1 MALSSVKVLA
11 ARSVCSEEEGSVEGQ
26 IHDQELKFLTSL
38 QWLAGRQGWESD
50 GQGWNFTIF
59 LLSVWHF
66 KFWKSDNNW
75 GRYDQKRSSGQKYFV
90 EYAKCFF
97 ENVPRTM
104 APSPGFRQTWNVTWK
119 KTYARHSGRHLNL
132 RTIEI
137 QSKKQILCWAFC
149 CWNVKYPFENVPRTM
164 APSPGFRQT
173 WNVTWKKTYAR
184 HSGRHLNLRTIEI
197 QSKKQIL
204 CWAFCSIS
212 SRQMANSPCWL
223 SLQYLGQ
230 CKTWRYIFTV
240 LFWGRAPPSYGSNH
254 PLKPHCLIQ
263 VVKKN
268 NNVFI

>member
-149 CWNVKYPFENVPRTM
+149 
-164 APSPGFRQT
+164 
-173 WNVTWKKTYAR
+173 
-184 HSGRHLNLRTIEI
+184 
-197 QSKKQIL
+197 
-204 CWAFCSIS
+204 SIS